1 MHACYHAYAKKINLL
16 GIFAKRINKKFA
28 YTKLKTITILKF
40 LIITHAPH
48 SKHQNS
54 WYAYAPY
61 IKEMQL
67 WEKYV
72 DAITIV
78 APVEKKVPTAISLA
92 YRHKKLQVKEVP
104 AISLL
109 GFKDVVKTLLVVPKT
124 IFLLFTE
131 MRQADHIHLRCP
143 GNIGLLGCIVQIFFP
158 KKKKTA
164 KYAGNWDP
172 NAKQPWS
179 YRMQKWLLSNTFL
192 TKNMKVLVYG
202 DWPHQTKNI
211 VSFFTASYTEAK
223 IQKVNKIFAA
233 PYKALFVGG
242 LTQGKHPLYALQLI
256 HRLQQQG
263 VAISLAIYGEGE
275 QREVLQK
282 YVAENNLQATVVL
295 HGNQDAEVVEQ
306 AYKESHFLVLASQS
320 EGWPKVVAEAMFFG
334 CIPLA
339 TAVSCVSEMLGHG
352 KHGIL
357 LTMDFVEDVVTFKNL
372 LKKETKMLEMSLAA
386 QQSAQRYTLEFFEQ
400 EIKKVLG

>member
-1 MHACYHAYAKKINLL
+1 M
-16 GIFAKRINKKFA
+16 
-28 YTKLKTITILKF
+28 KF

-61 IKEMQL
+61 VKEMQL

-78 APVEKKVPTAISLA
+78 APVEKKVPSAISLA
-92 YRHKKLQVKEVP
+92 YHHKELRVVEVA

-109 GFKDVVKTLLVVPKT
+109 GFKDVLRTLVVLPKT
-124 IFLLFTE
+124 IFLLFAE

-143 GNIGLLGCIVQIFFP
+143 GNIGLLGCVVQVFFP

-172 NAKQPWS
+172 KAKQPWS
-179 YRMQKWLLSNTFL
+179 YRLQKWLLSNTFL
-192 TKNMKVLVYG
+192 TKNMQVLVYG
-202 DWPHQTKNI
+202 EWSHQTKNI
-211 VSFFTASYTEAK
+211 VSFFTASYSEAK
-223 IQKVNKIFAA
+223 IQSVEKTFSA
-233 PYKALFVGG
+233 PYKVLFVGA
-242 LTQGKHPLYALQLI
+242 LTKGKHPLYAVQLI

-275 QREVLQK
+275 QRDVLQK
-282 YVAENNLQATVVL
+282 YVAEHQLQETVIL
-295 HGNQDAEVVEQ
+295 HGNQAAEVVEQ
-306 AYKESHFLVLASQS
+306 AYKESHFLVLPSQS

-339 TAVSCVSEMLGHG
+339 TTVSCVPEMLGHG

-357 LTMDFVEDVVTFKNL
+357 LTKDLVEDVVAFKNL
-372 LKKETKMLEMSLAA
+372 LKKETKMREMSLAA